1 MRRALR
7 IFAVAAKNNL
17 AARMA
22 YRGDFFVGITI
33 NVLGELLLPLL
44 TVLIYRSGAS
54 FPGWSLYEAMMLQGI
69 FMMSTGLSYALFFG
83 MTGAVMNAVREGS
96 FDLIMIRPAP
106 AALLSVALS
115 VNLENMAVF
124 GSGLLI
130 FLAAASEGH
139 IVVTPAGAVWFAVFF
154 LAGIAVMLSFALL
167 MSATMFKWVG
177 NSRIFEIFETISGFG
192 RYPAAIFPG
201 VFRVLITNVLPV
213 AVLGA
218 VPAAL
223 LLGKQ
228 PPGSWGLAL
237 TALCCAV
244 FLCLGRLAWR
254 VALRSYVSAGG

>member
-1 MRRALR
+1 MT
-7 IFAVAAKNNL
+7 VASKNNL

-22 YRGDFFVGITI
+22 YRGDFFIGITI

-54 FPGWSLYEAMMLQGI
+54 FPGWSLYEAMLLQGI

-124 GSGLLI
+124 ASGLLI
-130 FLAAASEGH
+130 FLFAAVKENIAA
-139 IVVTPAGAVWFAVFF
+139 TLAGAAWSAVFF
-154 LAGIAVMLSFALL
+154 LSGIAVMLGFSLL

-201 VFRVLITNVLPV
+201 VFRVLISNVLPV
-213 AVLGA
+213 AMLGA
-218 VPAAL
+218 APAAL

-228 PPGSWGLAL
+228 PSGTIAL
-237 TALCCAV
+237 MLTLLCCAV

-254 VALRSYVSAGG
+254 VALRTYVSSGG